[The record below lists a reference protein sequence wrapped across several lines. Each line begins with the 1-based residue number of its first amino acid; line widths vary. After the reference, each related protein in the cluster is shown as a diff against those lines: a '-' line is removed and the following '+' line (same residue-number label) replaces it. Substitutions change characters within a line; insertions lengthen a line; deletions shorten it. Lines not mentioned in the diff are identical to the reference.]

1 MLSVTGAHRCHTDT
15 WGPRDPWRG
24 PGHVDVTT
32 QAVPVEAT
40 TKVPRNLLQGCPPN
54 PCGARLRHLETPHLA
69 SPGGNEMGRR
79 GEERLTPH
87 LSHPNGA
94 SDWRERAGWGVATLL
109 GGKITAVVE
118 MVVMVMRVDG
128 DTGRDG
134 RVRIAAPA
142 AHVHARAH
150 THAHTHS
157 PLLPWVFS
165 SLLPV
170 LAESTSSTT
179 LNRMGCTGPER
190 SKILR

>member
-1 MLSVTGAHRCHTDT
+1 
-15 WGPRDPWRG
+15 
-24 PGHVDVTT
+24 
-32 QAVPVEAT
+32 
-40 TKVPRNLLQGCPPN
+40 
-54 PCGARLRHLETPHLA
+54 
-69 SPGGNEMGRR
+69 MGRR

-150 THAHTHS
+150 TRTHS
-157 PLLPWVFS
+157 FTVTPVGLLQPAS
-165 SLLPV
+165 S
-170 LAESTSSTT
+170 S
-179 LNRMGCTGPER
+179 G
-190 SKILR
+190 